1 MITIDQIREDLKD
14 IRYYYSMQELF
25 DKASSKVRPVAV
37 LNKVQ
42 QYNEVIKNSPARMYI
57 IYVSLYVQNN
67 SQTQLAE
74 QWGFTR
80 EYIKELNQKL
90 VEYLYSILNK
100 EG

>member
-1 MITIDQIREDLKD
+1 MITIDQIREDLRD

-42 QYNEVIKNSPARMYI
+42 QYNEIIKNSPARMYI

-67 SQTQLAE
+67 SQTELAD

-90 VEYLYSILNK
+90 VEYLHSILN
-100 EG
+100 